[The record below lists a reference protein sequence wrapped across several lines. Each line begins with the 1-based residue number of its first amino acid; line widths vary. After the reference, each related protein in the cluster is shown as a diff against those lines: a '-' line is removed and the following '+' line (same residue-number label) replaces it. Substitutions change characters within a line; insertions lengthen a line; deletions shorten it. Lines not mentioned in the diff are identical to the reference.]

1 MHNEGENILEN
12 ILFNFL
18 AGIMMTKGVWL
29 SLSTKMRE
37 KAEMRAAIVLWSEL
51 RFRSDKPNFYQSNY
65 GGRMGMWLRV
75 GPQTQQ

>member
-1 MHNEGENILEN
+1 
-12 ILFNFL
+12 
-18 AGIMMTKGVWL
+18 MMTKGGAAVTVA
-29 SLSTKMRE
+29 SKMRE
-37 KAEMRAAIVLWSEL
+37 KAEMRAEIVLWSEL